1 MTTITHQRVLYT
13 AKTRTT
19 GGRDGESR
27 SRTGSRWVGPIAV
40 VLVLASA
47 PGCRRTPDNNQ
58 DRADVEQVF
67 STYLQSIN
75 TGDVALASQV
85 WLQSPDVLVVTPV
98 GRFKGWDSVQKD
110 IYANFVKVFPE
121 RSVQASNVSIVVAGD
136 AAWVVY
142 DFVFTGKRA
151 DGQPFTSKGW
161 ESHGYQRTANGWRI
175 AHLHY
180 SVPPPRA

>member
-47 PGCRRTPDNNQ
+47 PGCRRTPDNQ
-58 DRADVEQVF
+58 PGPSRCRAGLQHIPPIDKHRGCRAGLAGLVAEPGCPGGDTCRPLQGLGQRAKG
-67 STYLQSIN
+67 YLRQFREGVS
-75 TGDVALASQV
+75 GAECSGQ
-85 WLQSPDVLVVTPV
+85 QRQHRRG
-98 GRFKGWDSVQKD
+98 GRC
-110 IYANFVKVFPE
+110 
-121 RSVQASNVSIVVAGD
+121 RL
-136 AAWVVY
+136 VVY
-142 DFVFTGKRA
+142 DFVFTAKRA